1 MFDGDDENKLV
12 YTEIHN
18 EFKRLVE
25 SLLQSQLADLNVTD
39 EQFVKACHIKASNI
53 FDQILSVDNFVAF
66 KKLMVKKNKE
76 LYLEA
81 YNLLEQEGR
90 INPKVTENINPV
102 NINKQPEVN
111 KISEELKKEVEI
123 NFEKEKTKKIVSI

>member
-90 INPKVTENINPV
+90 INPKVSENKNPV